1 MEENNQKHWSVR
13 ESLSFQRQV
22 SETMRL
28 GSLLALSGGL
38 MDAYS

>member
-28 GSLLALSGGL
+28 AFYWHCLEG
-38 MDAYS
+38 